1 MPFTTIDQN
10 SGNILATKN
19 EPLIAAPA
27 PVASV
32 GRLLNALAPGTFK
45 TLQKVQ
51 PSGALQARKSSSN
64 AISFFWRYSIGTK
77 SERVPIGLYDPS
89 APPKSLT
96 ATAKG
101 FSVAAAIR
109 AAEGL
114 ALEHH
119 DHRLHGGRP
128 ALLETKRKADEAA
141 ARRADKVGKHT
152 LENLLDHYADHLE
165 RLGRRSHRDVRSIFQ
180 LHVKGPWPDVARL
193 PAKEVTG
200 EQIGDMMRRVADAGK
215 GRTANKLR
223 SYVRAAY
230 QTARASRSKASVPVH
245 FKDYEITHNPAMDT
259 EPDESQNRAKKQP
272 LLEDDMR
279 RYWQQINS
287 MRDFKG
293 AVLRLHVLTGGQ
305 RIEQLVKLHTEH
317 IKTDEILLF
326 DGKGR
331 PGKGVRENLV
341 PLLPVAVAAL
351 AECKPSGVF
360 AISTDGGET
369 HLAAT
374 TLSQWAKDVASEAGI
389 KNFQAKRIRSGVE
402 TLLAKAGVSQEIRG
416 RLQSHGISGVQ
427 ARHYDGHDYMEEQ
440 RVALRTLFNVLTSIR
455 PSKTRPAAAKPLG

>member
-1 MPFTTIDQN
+1 MGRF
-10 SGNILATKN
+10 LN
-19 EPLIAAPA
+19 EL
-27 PVASV
+27 S
-32 GRLLNALAPGTFK
+32 PGTFK

-51 PSGALQARKSSSN
+51 PSGALQARKNSSS
-64 AISFFWRYSIGTK
+64 AILFFWRYSIGTK

-109 AAEGL
+109 AAEAL

-119 DHRLHGGRP
+119 DHRRDGGRP
-128 ALLETKRKADEAA
+128 ALLEAKRKADEAA
-141 ARRADKVGKHT
+141 ARRATKAGKHT

-165 RLGRRSHRDVRSIFQ
+165 RLGRRSHSDVRSIFQ

-259 EPDESQNRAKKQP
+259 EPDESHNRAKKQP

-279 RYWQQINS
+279 RYWRQIDS
-287 MRDFKG
+287 TQDFKG

-305 RIEQLVKLHTEH
+305 RIEQLVNLRTEDAG
-317 IKTDEILLF
+317 TDEILLF

-331 PGKGVRENLV
+331 PGKGARHNPV
-341 PLLPVAVAAL
+341 PLIPAAAKAL
-351 AECKPSGVF
+351 AACEPNGVY
-360 AISTDGGET
+360 AISSDGGET

-374 TLSQWAKDVASEAGI
+374 TLSRWAKDAAAAVGI
-389 KNFQAKRIRSGVE
+389 KDFQAKRIRSGVE
-402 TLLAKAGVSQEIRG
+402 TLLAKAGVSVEIRG

-427 ARHYDGHDYMEEQ
+427 ARHYDGHDYMPEKLK
-440 RVALRTLFNVLTSIR
+440 ALEKLFSLLNQG
-455 PSKTRPAAAKPLG
+455 K